1 MDEPKTIQFVPAR
14 FLESFLAVARELLL
28 RPVRFFEQLRPSGSV
43 FGPLTFLLV
52 CLFVSSLLVANVTGA
67 NMPLFAALLV
77 SGVVAAV
84 LGTICLH
91 TILIS
96 PLFNARLPYEATLSV
111 IAYASI
117 VDLVAWIPLLDIIAN
132 MYGLYLIY
140 LGFKTIHR
148 LSPLRAGL
156 AVFLAVLQIGILRL
170 IMIKLTAPQWL
181 DSLIQ
186 AIEASRM
193 PA

>member
-14 FLESFLAVARELLL
+14 FLESFIAVARLLL
-28 RPVRFFEQLRPSGSV
+28 LQPERFFAQLRPSGSV

-52 CLFVSSLLVANVTGA
+52 CLFVSSLLVANVTGVGLQ
-67 NMPLFAALLV
+67 LFGALLV
-77 SGVVAAV
+77 SGAVAAV

-91 TILIS
+91 AMLAS

-132 MYGLYLIY
+132 IYGLYLIY

-148 LSPLRAGL
+148 LPPLRAGL
-156 AVFLAVLQIGILRL
+156 AVFLVVLQIGIIRL

-181 DSLIQ
+181 DSLMQ
-186 AIEASRM
+186 AIESRGTVS
-193 PA
+193 